1 MERGTGEQKSEG
13 KLYLENMLDPCPVT
27 VHIITNPGGAAALQR
42 AVDSLVTWINP
53 GLQLFVASEHGSSL
67 LPGGGTGTEQPAL
80 AVIVF
85 VREERGEQVWRLHRC
100 FLSPPWK
107 YHHTEHIKD
116 RTLPCVPRDQDF
128 FTLADH
134 PILWATKQVHYEKE
148 VVRLTLYCSFSNFAD
163 TVRMYQL
170 ILRRKVS
177 KRRMDAT
184 LFAVYSS
191 SDVEIQLSL
200 KRLPKGQ
207 CPVSRQSAVL
217 EFRVHDIGSLVPL
230 LPNPCCPISERR
242 WQTED
247 YDGNKLLLQVHD
259 LSGSPWRRQG
269 VPQFTRVKSDCFT
282 PSCTLLSQCVGCGP
296 ERYAQRQP
304 INCRPRLARG
314 LGRFHGK
321 SQEDLWGGDHGDN
334 RQTSSAS
341 GYPRAAR
348 RSRSLFCL
356 PTFTGSV
363 SPSSFVTVTLGER
376 HQPTGA
382 DSTVTAL
389 DEDSAVETGM
399 DTCLTTMDNRSHDLK
414 AALPPLRKT
423 SRNPSSDAFS
433 CFSLARN
440 PLPPFCRKPSSSSPH
455 LQDFSPSILSP
466 RTPSPQAPIVTS
478 WLYHKA
484 KQSSSLVANSAA
496 ENKGCLQN
504 QLSALSLDAEQEFYI

>member
-13 KLYLENMLDPCPVT
+13 RLYLEDMLDPFLVT
-27 VHIITNPGGAAALQR
+27 VHIITDPGGAAALQS

-53 GLQLFVASEHGSSL
+53 GLQLFVASERGSSL
-67 LPGGGTGTEQPAL
+67 PPRGGTGTDQPAL

-85 VREERGEQVWRLHRC
+85 VHEERGEQVWRLHEC

-107 YHHTEHIKD
+107 YHHTERIKD
-116 RTLPCVPRDQDF
+116 RTLPCMPSNQDF

-134 PILWATKQVHYEKE
+134 PILWATRQVHYEKE
-148 VVRLTLYCSFSNFAD
+148 VVRLSLYCSFDNFAD

-177 KRRMDAT
+177 KCRTDAT
-184 LFAVYSS
+184 LFTVYSS

-200 KRLPKGQ
+200 KRLPKGR

-217 EFRVHDIGSLVPL
+217 EFRVDDIGSLVPL

-247 YDGNKLLLQVHD
+247 YDGNKLLLQVQD
-259 LSGSPWRRQG
+259 LSGNLWRGQG
-269 VPQFTRVKSDCFT
+269 VPPLTRVKSGRFA
-282 PSCTLLSQCVGCGP
+282 PSCTLLSQCVGCAP
-296 ERYAQRQP
+296 ERCSQRQP

-314 LGRFHGK
+314 LGRFQGK

-334 RQTSSAS
+334 RQSRSTS

-348 RSRSLFCL
+348 RSKSLFCL

-363 SPSSFVTVTLGER
+363 SPSSFLPLGER
-376 HQPTGA
+376 HQPTG
-382 DSTVTAL
+382 V
-389 DEDSAVETGM
+389 DSAVAALDVNSAAEMGV
-399 DTCLTTMDNRSHDLK
+399 DTRLATMGSRSHGLK
-414 AALPPLRKT
+414 AAHPPLQKT
-423 SRNPSSDAFS
+423 SRNPASDAFS
-433 CFSLARN
+433 CFSLASK
-440 PLPPFCRKPSSSSPH
+440 PLPPFCRRPSSSSPH
-455 LQDFSPSILSP
+455 LQDFPPSVLSP
-466 RTPSPQAPIVTS
+466 RTPSPWAPIVTS
-478 WLYHKA
+478 WLCHKA
-484 KQSSSLVANSAA
+484 KQPSSPVANSAA